1 MAETKQEKRT
11 FKWGDSEYLLDDLLK
26 MHAEQENNFYNFARN
41 RGQYDETALQ
51 GLERAVTNRINAVKS
66 GQAFDGD
73 GVLSTDKV
81 DNISIQTQKKGLFK
95 KDKYVDQD
103 NTEWAKYYLNKL
115 VGQLKPYQKETAKTS
130 GDWDINKHGFEA
142 YLKGQGL
149 DAQEL
154 FENYD
159 VRDTNNPDA
168 ARSFAQRD
176 DKLREHLGKY
186 KIWLE
191 GKGFDFT
198 KNDNEWDDNYMSTL
212 NSIINGDW
220 TDRTALAASLRKLGS
235 GNFATAFTS
244 DRWDLSKSK
253 EELDAENKSAEDA
266 KEAKLKAERLRA
278 MQDELLNEYV
288 EAEGVYYQP
297 INYKSIYKFK
307 DGVDQTFMNYYS
319 DLNSQERAD
328 LGTYLEN
335 DNQAW
340 NNAWE
345 NLMNSLRTGTTY
357 SDANKRILLQRF
369 FEDAPNGFTDLGDGT
384 YLINQSINDKGQVYI
399 YDPRSGFTQR
409 RHLSEFANQ
418 NESIRKEYEE
428 ILYRNINNKYG
439 TNYHNRNYISFEK
452 GGIIKAQL
460 GTAVLRPYDVN
471 EQYKERASK
480 SGVDVE
486 TQKARDK
493 YVFSKDKSEANPN
506 AGLTAAQKV
515 RIGYATADLISAVS
529 AFFPGAGTAIS
540 AGTGVASTLGNFW
553 SDLTDDAV
561 TTGQAWKNFGMNLGM
576 DALGLIPGGGSASKL
591 GKIVK
596 TLKSVVPYVVALP
609 GVASMFAN
617 YPEIAASWK
626 KAFDGDPGNGDS
638 KMDYQDYLNILQVLN
653 VATGGTTIA
662 RNAYRSAKKAPMQS
676 DKVAVEVKIK
686 DKKGNVGTQT
696 KALVFEGEDAAKFKA
711 ANAEGK
717 AQQFIN
723 EIEGGNQYV
732 VTETTTSNRG
742 KFWGRDAN
750 DKFHF
755 FKQNPFGRT
764 STGKARV
771 LNVRKETIT
780 DFWGRPITTTKGNP
794 QTRLYA
800 ETGKWEA
807 DLGRN
812 KGDLIYAKKKTRLE
826 DWKKQQQAAVDAD
839 FATWREKASKYK
851 KRTDEVIKSRNSV
864 DADIKTHKTTKANV
878 DAQIDAKQRI
888 IDESSAEATRI
899 QNWLDAG
906 GVKSAQNTIK
916 NAKAKIKRLEK
927 SKAGKTPLQKRD
939 INAEIAELEADIAT
953 AKKDLAQ
960 NTPEA
965 VLVAQD
971 KLNTATVEQSNLQKE
986 TARLQAL
993 LDNLNQRRAGLHTRA
1008 ITHSA
1013 EYNLIKDFK
1022 PIKKKF
1028 NEVEYTFD
1036 VSKPELKTL
1045 ENLFKQGGSINRNK
1059 INKFLNYAKG

>member
-51 GLERAVTNRINAVKS
+51 GLESAVTNRINAVKS

-115 VGQLKPYQKETAKTS
+115 VSQLKPYQKEAAKTS
-130 GDWDINKHGFEA
+130 GDWDVNRHGFEA

-212 NSIINGDW
+212 NSVINGDW

-253 EELDAENKSAEDA
+253 EELDAETKAAKDA

-278 MQDELLNEYV
+278 MQDELLNEHTKSKGEYF
-288 EAEGVYYQP
+288 QP
-297 INYKSIYKFK
+297 INYKSKYKFK

-328 LGTYLEN
+328 LGTYLGN

-357 SDANKRILLQRF
+357 SDANKGILLQKF

-384 YLINQSINDKGQVYI
+384 YLINQSLNDRGQVYI

-418 NESIRKEYEE
+418 NESIRKAYEE
-428 ILYRNINNKYG
+428 ILYKNINAKYG

-471 EQYKERASK
+471 EQYEERASK

-493 YVFSKDKSEANPN
+493 YVYSKDKSEANPN
-506 AGLTAAQKV
+506 AGLTTAQRV
-515 RIGYATADLISAVS
+515 RIGYAAADLISAVS
-529 AFFPGAGTAIS
+529 AFFPGAGTVIS
-540 AGTGVASTLGNFW
+540 AGTGVVSTLGNFW
-553 SDLTDDAV
+553 SDLKDDAV

-609 GVASMFAN
+609 GVVSMFAN

-638 KMDYQDYLNILQVLN
+638 KMNYQDYLNVLQVLN
-653 VATGGTTIA
+653 VAAGGTTIA

-676 DKVAVEVKIK
+676 DKIAVEVKVK

-723 EIEGGNQYV
+723 EIEGGNKYV

-755 FKQNPFGRT
+755 FNQSPFGRT

-771 LNVRKETIT
+771 LNVRKETLT
-780 DFWGRPITTTKGNP
+780 NFWGRPITTTKGNP
-794 QTRLYA
+794 RTRLYA

-812 KGDLIYAKKKTRLE
+812 KDDLIYAKKKTRLE
-826 DWKKQQQAAVDAD
+826 DWKKQQQADVDAQ
-839 FATWREKASKYK
+839 FTTWRKKAATY
-851 KRTDEVIKSRNSV
+851 
-864 DADIKTHKTTKANV
+864 KANT
-878 DAQIDAKQRI
+878 DQYAKIQAQIDAKIQTQNRSIADTQASIEAKQRV
-888 IDESSAEATRI
+888 IDDSGAEVSRI
-899 QNWLDAG
+899 QEWLDAG
-906 GVKSAQNTIK
+906 GVKTTQNSIK
-916 NAKAKIKRLEK
+916 NARAKISRLEK
-927 SKAGKTPLQKRD
+927 SKAGKTPMEKKA
-939 INAEIAELEADIAT
+939 INERISKLKAEIEVAKGELAA
-953 AKKDLAQ
+953 

-965 VLVAQD
+965 VLAAQEKAAMATTEQSSLQIELGKLQTMLD
-971 KLNTATVEQSNLQKE
+971 KLTGIKSKL
-986 TARLQAL
+986 
-993 LDNLNQRRAGLHTRA
+993 GTR
-1008 ITHSA
+1008 INTHSDA
-1013 EYNLIKDFK
+1013 YNAIKDFK

-1028 NEVEYTFD
+1028 NEVEYIFD
-1036 VSKPELKTL
+1036 ASKPELKTL

>member
-51 GLERAVTNRINAVKS
+51 GLESAVTNRINAVKS

-115 VGQLKPYQKETAKTS
+115 VSQLKPYQKEAAKTS
-130 GDWDINKHGFEA
+130 GDWDINRHGFEA

-149 DAQEL
+149 NAQDL

-159 VRDTNNPDA
+159 VRDINNPDA
-168 ARSFAQRD
+168 ARSFVQRD

-198 KNDNEWDDNYMSTL
+198 KNDNEWDDDYMSTL
-212 NSIINGDW
+212 NSVINGDW

-253 EELDAENKSAEDA
+253 EELDAETKAA
-266 KEAKLKAERLRA
+266 KEAEAAKIKQGHL
-278 MQDELLNEYV
+278 DEFEQLAYDNRRTSRPT
-288 EAEGVYYQP
+288 YYKK
-297 INYKSIYKFK
+297 Y
-307 DGVDQTFMNYYS
+307 DGDFSMDWYG
-319 DLNSQERAD
+319 DLNKSQRNEW
-328 LGTYLEN
+328 GTYLGR

-340 NNAWE
+340 RNAWV
-345 NLMNSLRTGTTY
+345 NLMTVLKSGSIY
-357 SDANKRILLQRF
+357 SDKNAGILLQGAF
-369 FEDAPNGFTDLGDGT
+369 KSQPHAFIDLGDGK
-384 YLINQSINDKGQVYI
+384 YLIRDSVTDYGQGTV
-399 YDPRSGFTQR
+399 YDPNSGYTDTVF
-409 RHLSEFANQ
+409 LGDLAGNNS
-418 NESIRKEYEE
+418 E
-428 ILYRNINNKYG
+428 ILNIYRQLAYKYANNKYG
-439 TNYHNRNYISFEK
+439 TRYEDRPDVLQDGGELIPKHQYGNAVIFNWESSNKESIKEK
-452 GGIIKAQL
+452 A
-460 GTAVLRPYDVN
+460 
-471 EQYKERASK
+471 KENN
-480 SGVDVE
+480 VDPEV
-486 TQKARDK
+486 QKARDQ
-493 YVFSKDKSEANPN
+493 YLDPDNKSVDNPN
-506 AGLTAAQKV
+506 AGWDAKHYARLGSALVDLSAAV
-515 RIGYATADLISAVS
+515 AGFVPGGGTVYAGIAGIG
-529 AFFPGAGTAIS
+529 
-540 AGTGVASTLGNFW
+540 STLTNFGI
-553 SDLTDDAV
+553 DMFDDAV
-561 TTGQAWKNFGMNLGM
+561 TTGEMWKNLGLNLGM
-576 DALGLIPGGGSASKL
+576 DVLGLIPGGGAASKM

-596 TLKSVVPYVVALP
+596 TLKGTVPLIVALP
-609 GVASMFAN
+609 GVASMLQN
-617 YPEIAASWK
+617 RPEIAASWK
-626 KAFDGDPGNGDS
+626 KAFDGDSDEGGS
-638 KMDYQDYLNILQVLN
+638 KMDYQDYMNILQVLN
-653 VATGGTTIA
+653 VAAGATNIA
-662 RNAYRSAKKAPMQS
+662 RNTYQSAKKAPMQS

-755 FKQNPFGRT
+755 FNQSPFGRT

-771 LNVRKETIT
+771 LNVRKETLT

-794 QTRLYA
+794 RTRLYA

-812 KGDLIYAKKKTRLE
+812 KDDLIYAKKKTRLE
-826 DWKKQQQAAVDAD
+826 DWKKQQQAD
-839 FATWREKASKYK
+839 
-851 KRTDEVIKSRNSV
+851 
-864 DADIKTHKTTKANV
+864 V
-878 DAQIDAKQRI
+878 DAQFTTWRKKAATYKANTDQYAKIQAQINAKIQTQNRSIADTQASIEAKQRV
-888 IDESSAEATRI
+888 IDDSGAEASRI
-899 QNWLDAG
+899 QEWLDAG
-906 GVKSAQNTIK
+906 GVKTTQNSIK
-916 NAKAKIKRLEK
+916 NARAKISRLEK
-927 SKAGKTPLQKRD
+927 SKAGKTPMEKKA
-939 INAEIAELEADIAT
+939 INERISKLKAEIEVAKGELAA
-953 AKKDLAQ
+953 

-965 VLVAQD
+965 VLAAQEKAAMATTEQSSLQIELGKLQTMLD
-971 KLNTATVEQSNLQKE
+971 KLTGIKSKLGTRINTHGDA
-986 TARLQAL
+986 
-993 LDNLNQRRAGLHTRA
+993 
-1008 ITHSA
+1008 
-1013 EYNLIKDFK
+1013 YNAIKDFK

-1028 NEVEYTFD
+1028 NEVEYIFD
-1036 VSKPELKTL
+1036 ASKPELKTL